1 MTIQEL
7 LVTIILSNSVWT
19 MDPETH
25 KPMLCVPKALEEDA
39 EKICTQVPD
48 EYLIQWV
55 VANSTKV

>member
-1 MTIQEL
+1 
-7 LVTIILSNSVWT
+7 

-25 KPMLCVPKALEEDA
+25 KPTLCVPKALEEDA